1 MRSLVRPAGIEPA
14 TYGFEDRHSIQL
26 SYGRIHIVYNVTKKK
41 NLAIQSL
48 TLLVSQDNINI
59 CTLINFIAIW
69 RIYAHSTGYNI

>member
-1 MRSLVRPAGIEPA
+1 
-14 TYGFEDRHSIQL
+14 
-26 SYGRIHIVYNVTKKK
+26 
-41 NLAIQSL
+41 LAIQSL